1 MNRTIEDSKGFDI
14 VCMSFGKEQ
23 EKGIKVVK
31 AGKKDSFI
39 EADLMEIKAENSKLL
54 ENGNLE
60 KENGNIIVN
69 FADYKQAKE
78 NNNSKITEF
87 AIEKAKREGKLVD
100 LNDKVSKRRNKEDS
114 ERIG

>member
-23 EKGIKVVK
+23 EKGIKLVK

-39 EADLMEIKAENSKLL
+39 EADSMEIKAGDCELL

-78 NNNSKITEF
+78 NNNNRITEF
-87 AIEKAKREGKLVD
+87 AIQQAKREGKLVD
-100 LNDKVSKRRNKEDS
+100 FNNVNKRKNQEDS